1 MKILN
6 KIVVSLLLLV
16 TMILVPLIL
25 IVPDQAESWLRSAAD
40 IIRANMLWLDGQA
53 AGAQVG
59 IRLLLAL
66 AGLFAFLV
74 CLLLLVLEI
83 FPLRRKTVSLQ
94 DNSGELMIDSINSH
108 LSYHLDLLPDVLRV
122 RPKIASRG
130 KAVRATIYIETPP
143 DVNVP
148 QKTTEVQEIT
158 RQVLEDQ
165 LGLQTKDI
173 KVVVRPVDYPK
184 LSTSERKRPMRADRP
199 IAPPLTPVEPMVE
212 DKEAAPLLPQQEEH
226 PYGDETSWPPAQP
239 EYLEP
244 IPPSIEEQTP
254 AELPVFKADA
264 PDLPEEALEGDQ
276 DEDAPAAGEPAA
288 SDTTDDAPLEP
299 FG

>member
-16 TMILVPLIL
+16 TMILTPLIL

-40 IIRANMLWLDGQA
+40 IIQANLEWLEGQA
-53 AGAQVG
+53 TGAQVG

-94 DNSGELMIDSINSH
+94 DSSGELMIDSISSH

-122 RPKIASRG
+122 RPRISSRG
-130 KAVRATIYIETPP
+130 KTVRATIYIETPP

-148 QKTTEVQEIT
+148 QKTTEVQETT

-173 KVVVRPVDYPK
+173 KVIIRPTDYPK
-184 LSTSERKRPMRADRP
+184 LSTSERKRPMRAERP

-212 DKEAAPLLPQQEEH
+212 DQEAAPLLPQQEER
-226 PYGDETSWPPAQP
+226 PYRDEDSWPPAQP
-239 EYLEP
+239 EHLEP
-244 IPPSIEEQTP
+244 IPPSIVEQTP
-254 AELPVFKADA
+254 IEPEPTPPELPVFKADA
-264 PDLPEEALEGDQ
+264 PDLPQDAADSDQ
-276 DEDAPAAGEPAA
+276 DQGEPAVP
-288 SDTTDDAPLEP
+288 DGDDAPL
-299 FG
+299 